1 MAVALA
7 TLYQGVRSPSDGVH
21 PDLELARAEHAAGA
35 RSEAVARPTLSQ
47 LFRAYPPTL
56 RPNVELARAERA
68 GMQLALLRGQVD
80 PLTHHFG
87 SNDARV
93 LCEAL
98 ALYYSRHE
106 PSRVATVVA
115 LVARVYGGPPCSING
130 ISIHHALWTAK
141 ELCEQLRAIY
151 GETVPVKF
159 KTDGS
164 LDIRATFAL
173 CRSMSLASHSAP
185 PEAQETRLD
194 PEWIAAREASL
205 DTQLDPEWVAAREAS
220 LETQL
225 DADWIAAREASL
237 VEAKRMAERGSL
249 EEAAVEQALALSL
262 AQHQEAA
269 KPGPSSLGA
278 EVAALEAEIAAL
290 QAGHTMDQMQELP
303 VQDSS
308 AVPFGLPV
316 VPQAGPSSTSGVIQH
331 GELQIG
337 NKLGSGAFGVV
348 YKALWKG
355 DVVAV
360 KQVRSD
366 RLENREGAKEDFRKE
381 LDLML
386 SLRHRHIVNCYG
398 GSCDP
403 ELVLVME
410 LMERGSLR
418 DCLRDRPQE
427 FAWAQLGQKI
437 LCDAAKGLVYLHS
450 FSPPI
455 AHFDIKPLNV
465 LISADNTG
473 KLADV
478 GLTRQM
484 MATVTMPQ
492 GWTPNY
498 AAPEVLQRLGA
509 NEKADIYSFGPC
521 PCPSNPHVCACMTC
535 ARHR

>member
-1 MAVALA
+1 MQ
-7 TLYQGVRSPSDGVH
+7 TSGS
-21 PDLELARAEHAAGA
+21 AAP
-35 RSEAVARPTLSQ
+35 REV
-47 LFRAYPPTL
+47 
-56 RPNVELARAERA
+56 
-68 GMQLALLRGQVD
+68 
-80 PLTHHFG
+80 
-87 SNDARV
+87 
-93 LCEAL
+93 
-98 ALYYSRHE
+98 
-106 PSRVATVVA
+106 
-115 LVARVYGGPPCSING
+115 
-130 ISIHHALWTAK
+130 
-141 ELCEQLRAIY
+141 
-151 GETVPVKF
+151 
-159 KTDGS
+159 
-164 LDIRATFAL
+164 
-173 CRSMSLASHSAP
+173 
-185 PEAQETRLD
+185 QETQLD
-194 PEWIAAREASL
+194 PEWIAAR
-205 DTQLDPEWVAAREAS
+205 QAS
-220 LETQL
+220 LE
-225 DADWIAAREASL
+225 IAAREASL
-237 VEAKRMAERGSL
+237 VEARRRAERGPSYQKEL
-249 EEAAVEQALALSL
+249 EQALALSR

-269 KPGPSSLGA
+269 KSGPSSPEA

-290 QAGHTMDQMQELP
+290 QAGHTIVAKRQELP

-308 AVPFGLPV
+308 AVPFGLP

-337 NKLGSGAFGVV
+337 NQLGSGAFGVV

-366 RLENREGAKEDFRKE
+366 RLENREGAKKDFMKE
-381 LDLML
+381 LSLML

-410 LMERGSLR
+410 LMERGSLN
-418 DCLRDRPQE
+418 DCLRDRPEE

-492 GWTPNY
+492 GWTPSY

-509 NEKADIYSFGPC
+509 NEKSDIYSFGPC
-521 PCPSNPHVCACMTC
+521 LCPSNPQICACMTC
-535 ARHR
+535 TCYR

>member
-1 MAVALA
+1 M
-7 TLYQGVRSPSDGVH
+7 
-21 PDLELARAEHAAGA
+21 
-35 RSEAVARPTLSQ
+35 
-47 LFRAYPPTL
+47 
-56 RPNVELARAERA
+56 
-68 GMQLALLRGQVD
+68 D
-80 PLTHHFG
+80 P
-87 SNDARV
+87 
-93 LCEAL
+93 EW
-98 ALYYSRHE
+98 
-106 PSRVATVVA
+106 
-115 LVARVYGGPPCSING
+115 I
-130 ISIHHALWTAK
+130 
-141 ELCEQLRAIY
+141 
-151 GETVPVKF
+151 
-159 KTDGS
+159 
-164 LDIRATFAL
+164 
-173 CRSMSLASHSAP
+173 
-185 PEAQETRLD
+185 EAQQASVEIAVRASLQNSAQRNEGAEEVAMQTSVSAAPREVQETQLD
-194 PEWIAAREASL
+194 PEWIAAR
-205 DTQLDPEWVAAREAS
+205 QAS
-220 LETQL
+220 LE
-225 DADWIAAREASL
+225 IAAREASL
-237 VEAKRMAERGSL
+237 VEARRRAERGPSYQKEL
-249 EEAAVEQALALSL
+249 EQALALSR

-269 KPGPSSLGA
+269 KSGPSSLEA

-290 QAGHTMDQMQELP
+290 QAGHTIVDKRQELP
-303 VQDSS
+303 VQD
-308 AVPFGLPV
+308 PNV
-316 VPQAGPSSTSGVIQH
+316 VPQAGPSITPGIIQRD
-331 GELQIG
+331 ELQIG
-337 NKLGSGAFGVV
+337 NQLGSGAFGVV

-355 DVVAV
+355 DAVAV

-366 RLENREGAKEDFRKE
+366 RLENREGAKKDFMKE
-381 LDLML
+381 LGLML

-410 LMERGSLR
+410 LMERGSLH
-418 DCLRDRPQE
+418 DCLRDRPEE

>member
-1 MAVALA
+1 
-7 TLYQGVRSPSDGVH
+7 
-21 PDLELARAEHAAGA
+21 
-35 RSEAVARPTLSQ
+35 
-47 LFRAYPPTL
+47 
-56 RPNVELARAERA
+56 
-68 GMQLALLRGQVD
+68 MQMALLKGQGHF
-80 PLTHHFG
+80 LTLTFS

-93 LCEAL
+93 LCDAL
-98 ALYYSRHE
+98 AVYYSRHE
-106 PSRVATVVA
+106 PSRVATVSA
-115 LVARVYGGPPCSING
+115 LVARVYGGPHCLIDG
-130 ISIHHALWTAK
+130 IRVNHALWTAR
-141 ELCEQLRAIY
+141 ELCEQLQAMY
-151 GETVPVKF
+151 GERVPVTF
-159 KTDGS
+159 KADGS
-164 LDIRATFAL
+164 LDVA
-173 CRSMSLASHSAP
+173 ASSAEHSASAAP
-185 PEAQETRLD
+185 REAQETQLD
-194 PEWIAAREASL
+194 PEWIAARQASL
-205 DTQLDPEWVAAREAS
+205 EIAAREAS
-220 LETQL
+220 LETQM

-237 VEAKRMAERGSL
+237 VEARRRAERGPSYQKEL
-249 EEAAVEQALALSL
+249 EQALALSR
-262 AQHQEAA
+262 AQYQEAA
-269 KPGPSSLGA
+269 KSGPSSPEA

-290 QAGHTMDQMQELP
+290 QAGHTIVAKRQELP
-303 VQDSS
+303 VQD
-308 AVPFGLPV
+308 PNV
-316 VPQAGPSSTSGVIQH
+316 VPQAGPSITPGIIQRD
-331 GELQIG
+331 ELQIG
-337 NKLGSGAFGVV
+337 NQLGSGAFGVV

-366 RLENREGAKEDFRKE
+366 RLENREGAKKDFMKE
-381 LDLML
+381 LGLML

-410 LMERGSLR
+410 LMERGSLS
-418 DCLRDRPQE
+418 DCLRDRPEE

-509 NEKADIYSFGPC
+509 NEKSDIYSFGP
-521 PCPSNPHVCACMTC
+521 
-535 ARHR
+535 ARARRTHIYAHA

>member
-1 MAVALA
+1 
-7 TLYQGVRSPSDGVH
+7 
-21 PDLELARAEHAAGA
+21 
-35 RSEAVARPTLSQ
+35 
-47 LFRAYPPTL
+47 
-56 RPNVELARAERA
+56 
-68 GMQLALLRGQVD
+68 
-80 PLTHHFG
+80 
-87 SNDARV
+87 
-93 LCEAL
+93 
-98 ALYYSRHE
+98 
-106 PSRVATVVA
+106 
-115 LVARVYGGPPCSING
+115 
-130 ISIHHALWTAK
+130 
-141 ELCEQLRAIY
+141 
-151 GETVPVKF
+151 
-159 KTDGS
+159 
-164 LDIRATFAL
+164 
-173 CRSMSLASHSAP
+173 MSLASHSAQ

-194 PEWIAAREASL
+194 PEWI
-205 DTQLDPEWVAAREAS
+205 AAREAS

-249 EEAAVEQALALSL
+249 EEAALEQALALSL

-290 QAGHTMDQMQELP
+290 QAGHTIVDKMQELP

-337 NKLGSGAFGVV
+337 NQLGSGAFGVV

-366 RLENREGAKEDFRKE
+366 RLENREGAKKDFMKE
-381 LDLML
+381 LGLML

-410 LMERGSLR
+410 LMERGSLS
-418 DCLRDRPQE
+418 DCLRDRPEE

-437 LCDAAKGLVYLHS
+437 LWDAAKGLVYLHS

-492 GWTPNY
+492 GWTPSY

-509 NEKADIYSFGPC
+509 NEKSDIYSFGPC
-521 PCPSNPHVCACMTC
+521 LCPSNPQICACMTRAC
-535 ARHR
+535 HR

>member
-1 MAVALA
+1 MGGGASREARLSSSRRTSSSVPSSRNSAQRNEGAEEVAMQ
-7 TLYQGVRSPSDGVH
+7 TSVS
-21 PDLELARAEHAAGA
+21 AAPA
-35 RSEAVARPTLSQ
+35 
-47 LFRAYPPTL
+47 
-56 RPNVELARAERA
+56 
-68 GMQLALLRGQVD
+68 
-80 PLTHHFG
+80 
-87 SNDARV
+87 
-93 LCEAL
+93 
-98 ALYYSRHE
+98 
-106 PSRVATVVA
+106 
-115 LVARVYGGPPCSING
+115 
-130 ISIHHALWTAK
+130 
-141 ELCEQLRAIY
+141 
-151 GETVPVKF
+151 
-159 KTDGS
+159 
-164 LDIRATFAL
+164 
-173 CRSMSLASHSAP
+173 
-185 PEAQETRLD
+185 EAQETQLD
-194 PEWIAAREASL
+194 PEWIAARQASL
-205 DTQLDPEWVAAREAS
+205 EIAAREAS
-220 LETQL
+220 LETQM

-237 VEAKRMAERGSL
+237 VEARRRAERGPSYQKEL
-249 EEAAVEQALALSL
+249 EQALALSR

-269 KPGPSSLGA
+269 KSGPSSPEA

-290 QAGHTMDQMQELP
+290 QAGHTIVDKRQELP
-303 VQDSS
+303 VQD
-308 AVPFGLPV
+308 PNV
-316 VPQAGPSSTSGVIQH
+316 VPQAGPSITPGIIQRD
-331 GELQIG
+331 ELQIG
-337 NKLGSGAFGVV
+337 NQLGSGAFGVV

-355 DVVAV
+355 DAVAV

-366 RLENREGAKEDFRKE
+366 RLENREGAKKDFMKE
-381 LDLML
+381 LGLML

-418 DCLRDRPQE
+418 DCLRDRPEE

-509 NEKADIYSFGPC
+509 NEKSDIYSFGPC

-535 ARHR
+535 ARYR

>member
-1 MAVALA
+1 MGGGASREGRLSSSRRSSSSLPSSRNSAQRNEGAEDVPVFSV
-7 TLYQGVRSPSDGVH
+7 VRSP
-21 PDLELARAEHAAGA
+21 EGA
-35 RSEAVARPTLSQ
+35 PQ
-47 LFRAYPPTL
+47 
-56 RPNVELARAERA
+56 
-68 GMQLALLRGQVD
+68 
-80 PLTHHFG
+80 
-87 SNDARV
+87 
-93 LCEAL
+93 
-98 ALYYSRHE
+98 
-106 PSRVATVVA
+106 
-115 LVARVYGGPPCSING
+115 
-130 ISIHHALWTAK
+130 
-141 ELCEQLRAIY
+141 
-151 GETVPVKF
+151 
-159 KTDGS
+159 
-164 LDIRATFAL
+164 
-173 CRSMSLASHSAP
+173 
-185 PEAQETRLD
+185 EAQETRLD

-205 DTQLDPEWVAAREAS
+205 DTQLDP
-220 LETQL
+220 
-225 DADWIAAREASL
+225 DWIAAREASL

-249 EEAAVEQALALSL
+249 EEAAMEQALALSL

-316 VPQAGPSSTSGVIQH
+316 PQAGPSTTSGVIQH

-418 DCLRDRPQE
+418 DCLRDRPEE

-492 GWTPNY
+492 GWTPSY

-509 NEKADIYSFGPC
+509 NEKSDIYSFGPC
-521 PCPSNPHVCACMTC
+521 LCPSNPRICSCMTC
-535 ARHR
+535 ACYRQ